1 MGWVFIGVIA
11 CALFGWYL
19 YHRSK
24 NNAAE
29 DTDQAADVEG
39 DDGYEDLLLTGL
51 MLGEIYDEDEHDS
64 SDDMDADDQT
74 LMDDGGY
81 DDGSGF
87 E

>member
-39 DDGYEDLLLTGL
+39 DDGYEDLLLTG
-51 MLGEIYDEDEHDS
+51 
-64 SDDMDADDQT
+64 SDAW
-74 LMDDGGY
+74 
-81 DDGSGF
+81 
-87 E
+87 